1 MRCANCGN
9 DAPEGSAFCN
19 RCGQRLQQ
27 EVAPSGTKGTGGQQ
41 APAWYQE
48 LVDADG
54 EPKLEEPEKGFKRIQ
69 TGISGKQARKWVAEM
84 AAGQQVRILYADGH
98 IRHRSRR
105 PWERDDA
112 QLLRYPWTDEEE
124 GALLLIVDEQVY
136 RFRNLKTDRV
146 GADHHVQVYLGIED
160 SRHNDNTGSY
170 RVILEVTPGPE
181 LE

>member
-1 MRCANCGN
+1 MLCANCGN
-9 DAPEGSAFCN
+9 DAPKGSAFCN
-19 RCGQRLQQ
+19 RCGQRLHL
-27 EVAPSGTKGTGGQQ
+27 EVSSSKGEEGQQ
-41 APAWYQE
+41 APTWYLTLQ
-48 LVDADG
+48 DTGG
-54 EPKLEEPEKGFKRIQ
+54 EPKLEEPEKGYKRIQ

-124 GALLLIVDEQVY
+124 GALLLIVDERAHRY
-136 RFRNLKTDRV
+136 ADLKTDQV
-146 GADHHVQVYLGIED
+146 GADHQVQVYIGIED
-160 SRHNDNTGSY
+160 SRHDDNTGSY
-170 RVILEVTPGPE
+170 RVILEITPGPE

>member
-27 EVAPSGTKGTGGQQ
+27 EAVPSGTKVTGGQQ

-48 LVDADG
+48 LVDAEG
-54 EPKLEEPEKGFKRIQ
+54 RPKLEEPEKGFKRIQ
-69 TGISGKQARKWVAEM
+69 TGIAGNQPRKWVAEM

-112 QLLRYPWTDEEE
+112 QLLRYPWTEEEE
-124 GALLLIVDEQVY
+124 GALLVIVDERAHRY
-136 RFRNLKTDRV
+136 ADLKTDQV
-146 GADHHVQVYLGIED
+146 GADHQVQVYLGIED
-160 SRHNDNTGSY
+160 SRHDDNTGSY